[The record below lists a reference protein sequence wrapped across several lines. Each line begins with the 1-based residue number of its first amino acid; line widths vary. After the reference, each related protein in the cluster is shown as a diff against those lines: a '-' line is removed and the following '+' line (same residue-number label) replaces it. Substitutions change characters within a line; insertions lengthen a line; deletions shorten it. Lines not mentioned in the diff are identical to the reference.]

1 MHDAIV
7 LLTTHTDTRR
17 AYYAQNY
24 SRNDLVTVV
33 YVCANTP
40 LATERSVREASDL
53 ASHLIHEGNALVCPP
68 VCGLAYPA
76 PP

>member
-1 MHDAIV
+1 MI
-7 LLTTHTDTRR
+7 LLLERARDTRR
-17 AYYAQNY
+17 AYYTQYY
-24 SRNDLVTVV
+24 SRNDIVTVV
-33 YVCANTP
+33 YVYANTP
-40 LATERSVREASDL
+40 LATERSVREASHL